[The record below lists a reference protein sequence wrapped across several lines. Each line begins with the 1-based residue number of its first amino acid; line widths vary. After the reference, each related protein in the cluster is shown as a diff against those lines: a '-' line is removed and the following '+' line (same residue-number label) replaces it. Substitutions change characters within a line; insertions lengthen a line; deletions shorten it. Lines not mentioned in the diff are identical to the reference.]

1 MFEINDL
8 LDKINPSVDV
18 IHGGATHTSDFKLI
32 NQSTYGCIF
41 HPGINCQ
48 GKKESSKYITK
59 IQKNAKTIDN
69 EIVISKILMSIRGY
83 TRFFAPIV
91 KHCPVK
97 IYKQHQDEMAKCKLF
112 EDLDKSELEKQDY
125 ISNKIR
131 YVGKTNLNDHI
142 LNQTTGLTAWKEI
155 FETHAYLLKGVN
167 KLIDKQ
173 IVHYDIKYNN
183 VMFDAELQKPV
194 FIDFGISLH
203 IPSLNQSNYRD
214 AFYTF
219 DTYPYWSF
227 DVCICNFIFRKI
239 TFENA
244 IHTKIT
250 EADFELIYNVFVY
263 GADEDNEERKIH
275 NEIFNNS
282 IFPFSSSQL
291 IHDYKKTVFKYYSTF
306 FGHTWFSLYT
316 HMMNSK
322 FWHTWDTYSLAVVYL
337 FILDDYAGE
346 RPVVFDIMTTQTHAT
361 YTSYIEL
368 LYSIIFAPPDKRPNP
383 DQTIKSIKSIIK
395 KIQS

>member
-1 MFEINDL
+1 MIDINDL
-8 LDKINPSVDV
+8 LQKINSPSDTQE
-18 IHGGATHTSDFKLI
+18 GGGTHKSDFKLI

-48 GKKESSKYITK
+48 GKQESNKYITK
-59 IQKNAKTIDN
+59 IQKNAKTIEN
-69 EIVISKILMSIRGY
+69 EIIISKMLKSIRGY

-112 EDLDKSELEKQDY
+112 EDLDKSELDKQNY

-142 LNQTTGLTAWKEI
+142 LNQTTALTVWKEI
-155 FETHAYLLKGVN
+155 LETHTYLLKAVN

-183 VMFDAELQKPV
+183 VMFDPEIQKPV
-194 FIDFGISLH
+194 FIDFGISIH

-214 AFYTF
+214 AFYVF

-227 DVCICNFIFRKI
+227 DVCICNYIFRKV
-239 TFENA
+239 TFDNA

-250 EADFELIYNVFVY
+250 ESDFEHIYHVFVY
-263 GADEDNEERKIH
+263 GSDQDNSDQKIY
-275 NEIFNNS
+275 NDIFNNS
-282 IFPFSSSQL
+282 ILPFPSSQL
-291 IHDYKKTVFKYYSTF
+291 IHDYKKTVFKYYSAF

-316 HMMNSK
+316 HMIDNK
-322 FWHTWDTYSLAVVYL
+322 FWQTWDTYSLAVVYL
-337 FILDDYAGE
+337 FIMDDIASE
-346 RPVVFDIMTTQTHAT
+346 RPIIFDTMTTQTRLT
-361 YTSYIEL
+361 FNSYIEL
-368 LYSIIFAPPDKRPNP
+368 LYAIIFSPPDKRPNP
-383 DQTIKSIKSIIK
+383 DQTIKHIK
-395 KIQS
+395 KIIKLLQ